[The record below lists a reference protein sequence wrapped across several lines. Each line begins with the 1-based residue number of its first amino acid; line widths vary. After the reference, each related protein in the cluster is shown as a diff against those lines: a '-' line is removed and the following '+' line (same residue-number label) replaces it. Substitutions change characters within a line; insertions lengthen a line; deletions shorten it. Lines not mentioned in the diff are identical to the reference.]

1 MHVLNFPS
9 FFCFFFLYA
18 LILLFL
24 FHDCPTLSDSSSHEL
39 SILLSLFSLL
49 LSLQF
54 VEHAVIITTLVVTLQ
69 GEPKMKSNKIYEPK
83 MQTTKKITNQG
94 EDDCS
99 MLGLEPRHRRR
110 NRKTELVPNPQSS
123 NRPVCDFNVQI
134 SIFVLMED
142 RQDVSFYIY
151 IYIYIYLCACFYFA
165 CMCFL
170 CCFAVWWMR
179 KLGKANLKLV
189 C

>member
-1 MHVLNFPS
+1 M
-9 FFCFFFLYA
+9 
-18 LILLFL
+18 LFL
-24 FHDCPTLSDSSSHEL
+24 PLRPNPLVLVSWLSY
-39 SILLSLFSLL
+39 SLRLL
-49 LSLQF
+49 LSWIVDPSLPLLPSSISSIA
-54 VEHAVIITTLVVTLQ
+54 EHTVIITTLVVTLQ